1 MLHHTFVLGVDME
14 LATAQSYL
22 LNLGSY
28 THQIKDIT
36 VAFGSIKEFLKYRVS
51 RKLGDSKHSF

>member
-1 MLHHTFVLGVDME
+1 ME
-14 LATAQSYL
+14 LATPQSYL
-22 LNLGSY
+22 LNFGSY

-51 RKLGDSKHSF
+51 KKTGR